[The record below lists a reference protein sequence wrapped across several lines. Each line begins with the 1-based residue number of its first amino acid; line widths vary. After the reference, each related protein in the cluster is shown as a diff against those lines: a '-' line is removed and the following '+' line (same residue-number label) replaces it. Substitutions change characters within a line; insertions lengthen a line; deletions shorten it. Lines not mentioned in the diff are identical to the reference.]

1 MPKSKIILSIETS
14 CDETAIAV
22 LECSGGLRKPSFEIL
37 ANEVSS
43 QIKIHRPFGGVVPNL
58 AKREHIRNLPL
69 LLKKIVN
76 SSKSKIKNQKSKL
89 QERIQNYFKT
99 IDLIAVTVGP
109 GLEPALWTGINFAQ
123 ELAKKIKKPL
133 IGVNHMEGHLF
144 AFLLKS
150 EISNDKFLI
159 SKQRS
164 QRSNVKGQMPKI
176 SFPAIG
182 LVVSGGHTILL
193 KMQSLTKWEKLGET
207 VDDAAGEAFDKVA
220 RILSLQYPGG
230 PEIEKLA
237 KQGDPKAITFP
248 RPMLNQKN
256 YDFSFSGLKTSV
268 LYYLRKYETNEN
280 TKQEKNNQHSAFRT
294 FVPIRNFV
302 NKADVAA
309 SFQQAAIDVLT
320 KKTMRAAEEFSAR
333 SIILC
338 GGVACNKTLRETI
351 KKEAER
357 KGLNFFAPEMKFNTD
372 NAAMIAVA
380 AYIHSLAK
388 KKIYK
393 IEADSNLN
401 L

>member
-1 MPKSKIILSIETS
+1 MQPKTILSIETS

-22 LECSGGLRKPSFEIL
+22 LKCSGNLKGELNFKIL
-37 ANEVSS
+37 ANEISS

-58 AKREHIRNLPL
+58 AKREHIKNLP
-69 LLKKIVN
+69 KIWER
-76 SSKSKIKNQKSKL
+76 IKNNELRIKNKNPKSAIHNS
-89 QERIQNYFKT
+89 QFI
-99 IDLIAVTVGP
+99 IPDLIAVTVGP

-123 ELAKKIKKPL
+123 ELAKNLKKPL

-144 AFLLKS
+144 GFLLKTKS
-150 EISNDKFLI
+150 SDSVIPAKAGIQKKDWIPGQARNDKI
-159 SKQRS
+159 Q
-164 QRSNVKGQMPKI
+164 
-176 SFPAIG
+176 FPAIG

-193 KMQSLTKWEKLGET
+193 KMSSLTKWEKLGET

-230 PEIEKLA
+230 PEIEKLS
-237 KQGDPKAITFP
+237 KQGNPKAITFP
-248 RPMLNQKN
+248 RPMLNQHN

-268 LYYLRKYETNEN
+268 LYYLRDNPK
-280 TKQEKNNQHSAFRT
+280 A
-294 FVPIRNFV
+294 
-302 NKADVAA
+302 NKADIAA

-320 KKTMRAAEEFSAR
+320 KKTMKAADEFSAR

-351 KKEAER
+351 KKESER
-357 KGLNFFAPEMKFNTD
+357 RGLSFFAPEMKFNTD
-372 NAAMIAVA
+372 NAAMIGVA
-380 AYIHSLAK
+380 AFIHSLAK

>member
-1 MPKSKIILSIETS
+1 MAKNNSKTILSIETS

-22 LECSGGLRKPSFEIL
+22 LKCSGSLKGKLNFNIL

-58 AKREHIRNLPL
+58 AKREHIKNIP
-69 LLKKIVN
+69 KIYQ
-76 SSKSKIKNQKSKL
+76 KIKKEVSGLEK
-89 QERIQNYFKT
+89 K

-109 GLEPALWTGINFAQ
+109 GLEPALWTGINFAE
-123 ELAKKIKKPL
+123 ELAKSIKKPL

-144 AFLLKS
+144 GFLLS
-150 EISNDKFLI
+150 EQKN
-159 SKQRS
+159 
-164 QRSNVKGQMPKI
+164 KI
-176 SFPAIG
+176 AFPAIG

-193 KMQSLTKWEKLGET
+193 KMQSLIKWEKLGET

-230 PEIEKLA
+230 PEIEKLS
-237 KQGDPKAITFP
+237 KQGDPKAISFP
-248 RPMLNQKN
+248 RPMLNQHN

-268 LYYLRKYETNEN
+268 LYY
-280 TKQEKNNQHSAFRT
+280 FRDN
-294 FVPIRNFV
+294 PKA
-302 NKADVAA
+302 NKADIAA
-309 SFQQAAIDVLT
+309 SFQQAAIDVLA
-320 KKTMRAAEEFSAR
+320 KKALKAADEFSAR
-333 SIILC
+333 SLILC
-338 GGVACNKTLRETI
+338 GGVACNRTLRETI
-351 KKEAER
+351 KNESER
-357 KGLNFFAPEMKFNTD
+357 RGLNFFAPEMKFNTD
-372 NAAMIAVA
+372 NAAMIGAA